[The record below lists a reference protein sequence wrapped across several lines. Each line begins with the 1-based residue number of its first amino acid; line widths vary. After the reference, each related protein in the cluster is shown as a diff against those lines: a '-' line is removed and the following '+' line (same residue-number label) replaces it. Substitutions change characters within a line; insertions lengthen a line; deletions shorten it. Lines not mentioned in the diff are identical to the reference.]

1 IYFSVCTCISCFCS
15 QDKCVMTTSIIC
27 TCSLFLK
34 SCFCLTDVLSMT
46 KMINVFSKLKPVEG
60 ARVFWSGS
68 VFDISLSA
76 DLTIGV
82 IEYFPSNHV
91 NKTQIFQKKTIE
103 IPTTVSI

>member
-1 IYFSVCTCISCFCS
+1 MCLNIKFF

-34 SCFCLTDVLSMT
+34 SCFCLTDVLSMA

-76 DLTIGV
+76 DLTADPEITAAALLLQVYGECFVDQTGV
-82 IEYFPSNHV
+82 IG
-91 NKTQIFQKKTIE
+91 
-103 IPTTVSI
+103 